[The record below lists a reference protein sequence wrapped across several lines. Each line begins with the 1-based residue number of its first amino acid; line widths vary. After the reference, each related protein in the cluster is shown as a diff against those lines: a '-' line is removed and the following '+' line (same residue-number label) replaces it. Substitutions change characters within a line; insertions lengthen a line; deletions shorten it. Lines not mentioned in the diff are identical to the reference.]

1 MILNIKIIIFKG
13 INLTQIKNMKFK
25 KSLLCFLILSR
36 ALLKAEEKYQLNDV
50 VVSAS
55 GFEQDLVDAPASI
68 SIITKE
74 ELEKKPIKDIG
85 EAIGDIPGVDVTMNK
100 TGTYDFSIRGFGS
113 SYTLVLI
120 DGKRQSVANGFYDN
134 GFSGSE
140 SGYLPPLNMIER
152 IEVIRGPASTLYGS
166 DAVGGVINIIT
177 KKNPDKIEANIEFNT
192 LLQQHSN
199 HYGNAGGF
207 NAYVATPLIED
218 TLSISARLKY
228 YDKAASDL
236 KWPTPVWD
244 SSQQRPDNYQIAS
257 HSPGA
262 FTSLGFGSR
271 LNWTVDDKNNIY
283 FDIERYINEIS
294 VNSTSSRAIKSER
307 QLFKDNIVLNHDG
320 NYDFGSTNSY
330 LQYGSTKDK
339 ELHSQIWVG
348 EGKVVLPWNLGQYG
362 NLVNTFGARIDY
374 EMVKNDQASAGSQI
388 RGKNLDQITVALYG
402 ENEYFITDD
411 LIFTTGLR
419 YIYSDLFD
427 SEFTP
432 RVYLVYHLNDNIAFK
447 GGVSKGY
454 KTPAAKQLTNG
465 YYNYANNNAY
475 FGNPDLK
482 PEESINYELG
492 VDFRVFDFAH
502 YSITGFITDFTNQIS
517 SEDLTGMQNDIN
529 CSNGIVCKRPINLGK
544 TQTKGIEFA
553 FNTKTYNGFS
563 LNSSYT
569 FMDNRYKDGQ
579 KNWFGG
585 DRIEN
590 LPRHIAMLKLNYE
603 RGKFSSYIKTR
614 ARLDTIAKAKGGGNR
629 SLPWQKYKPF
639 YIVDLGINYKIN
651 KQSSLSFA
659 VQNLFDK
666 NFFDPQVTRW
676 DGANPA
682 GYANRYQDY
691 TEGRSFW
698 LSYKYDF

>member
-13 INLTQIKNMKFK
+13 INLTQIKNIKFK
-25 KSLLCFLILSR
+25 KSLLCFLILSG

-100 TGTYDFSIRGFGS
+100 TGAYDFSIRGFGS

-134 GFSGSE
+134 GFGGSE
-140 SGYLPPLNMIER
+140 SGYLPPLSMIER

-177 KKNPDKIEANIEFNT
+177 KKNPDKTEANIEFNT

-199 HYGNAGGF
+199 KYGNAGGF

-236 KWPTPVWD
+236 KWPTPVWNGD
-244 SSQQRPDNYQIAS
+244 IQRPENFQIAS

-307 QLFKDNIVLNHDG
+307 QLFKDNVVLNHDG

-348 EGKVVLPWNLGQYG
+348 EGKVVLPWNLDKYG
-362 NLVNTFGARIDY
+362 SLVSTFGTRIDY
-374 EMVKNDQASAGSQI
+374 ETLKNDQERAGSQI
-388 RGKNLDQITVALYG
+388 RGKNLDQTTVALYG

-427 SEFTP
+427 SELTP
-432 RVYLVYHLNDNIAFK
+432 RVYLVYHLNDNVAFK
-447 GGVSKGY
+447 GGVAMGY

-465 YYNYANNNAY
+465 YYNLSRTSAS

-482 PEESINYELG
+482 PEESTNYELG

-517 SEDLTGMQNDIN
+517 SEDLTGMQNGID
-529 CSNGIVCKRPINLGK
+529 CNGVTVCTRPINLGK

-590 LPRHIAMLKLNYE
+590 LPKHIAMLKLNYE

-614 ARLDTIAKAKGGGNR
+614 ARLDTIAKAKGGGNG

>member
-1 MILNIKIIIFKG
+1 M
-13 INLTQIKNMKFK
+13 KNAKFK
-25 KSLLCFLILSR
+25 KSLLWFLILPGI
-36 ALLKAEEKYQLNDV
+36 LLKAEEKYQLNDV

-100 TGTYDFSIRGFGS
+100 TGTYDFSIRGFSS

-134 GFSGSE
+134 GFGGSE
-140 SGYLPPLNMIER
+140 SGYLPPLSMIER
-152 IEVIRGPASTLYGS
+152 IEIIRGPASTLYGS

-177 KKNPDKIEANIEFNT
+177 KKNPDKTEASVEFNT

-207 NAYVATPLIED
+207 NAYVAIPLIED

-236 KWPTPVWD
+236 KWPTPVWGN
-244 SSQQRPDNYQIAS
+244 SGQLPQNYQIAT

-374 EMVKNDQASAGSQI
+374 EMLKNDQASAGSQI
-388 RGKNLDQITVALYG
+388 RGKNLDQTTVALYG
-402 ENEYFITDD
+402 ENEYFVTDD
-411 LIFTTGLR
+411 FIFTTGLR

-432 RVYLVYHLNDNIAFK
+432 RVYLVYHLNENVAFK
-447 GGVSKGY
+447 GGIAKGY
-454 KTPAAKQLTNG
+454 KTPPVKQLTNG
-465 YYNYANNNAY
+465 YYNYSNGNAY
-475 FGNPDLK
+475 FGNPSLK
-482 PEESINYELG
+482 PEESTNYELG
-492 VDFRVFDFAH
+492 VDFRMFDFAH

-517 SEDLTGMQNDIN
+517 SEDLTGIQ
-529 CSNGIVCKRPINLGK
+529 NGIDCSGSICTRPINLGK

-553 FNTKTYNGFS
+553 LNTKTYNGFN

-569 FMDNRYKDGQ
+569 FMDNRYKGGQ

-603 RGKFSSYIKTR
+603 QGKFSSYIKTR
-614 ARLDTIAKAKGGGNR
+614 ARLDTIARAKGGG
-629 SLPWQKYKPF
+629 SGVLPWQKYKPF
-639 YIVDLGINYKIN
+639 YIVDLGVNYKVD
-651 KQSSLSFA
+651 KQSSLSFS

-666 NFFDPQVTRW
+666 NFFDPKVTRW
-676 DGANPA
+676 VNNNPG

>member
-25 KSLLCFLILSR
+25 KSLLCFLILSG

-74 ELEKKPIKDIG
+74 ELKKKPIKDIG

-140 SGYLPPLNMIER
+140 SGYLPPLSMIER

-177 KKNPDKIEANIEFNT
+177 KKNPDKTEANIEFNT

-218 TLSISARLKY
+218 ILSISARLKY
-228 YDKAASDL
+228 YDKATSDL
-236 KWPTPVWD
+236 KWPTPVWN

-271 LNWTVDDKNNIY
+271 LNWTVNDKNNIY

-307 QLFKDNIVLNHDG
+307 QLFKDNVVLNHDG
-320 NYDFGSTNSY
+320 NYDFGSTSSY

-374 EMVKNDQASAGSQI
+374 EMLKNDQASAGSQI
-388 RGKNLDQITVALYG
+388 RGKNLDQTTVALYG

-419 YIYSDLFD
+419 YIYSNLFD

-432 RVYLVYHLNDNIAFK
+432 RIYLVYHLNDNIAFK

-454 KTPAAKQLTNG
+454 KTPAVKQLTNG

-517 SEDLTGMQNDIN
+517 SEDLTGMQNGIN
-529 CSNGIVCKRPINLGK
+529 CNNTTVCTRPINLGK
-544 TQTKGIEFA
+544 TQTKGVEFA

-614 ARLDTIAKAKGGGNR
+614 ARLDTIAKAKGGGNG

-666 NFFDPQVTRW
+666 NFFDPQVTKW

>member
-1 MILNIKIIIFKG
+1 MWRL
-13 INLTQIKNMKFK
+13 KNAKFK
-25 KSLLCFLILSR
+25 KKFTVVFIFFGI
-36 ALLKAEEKYQLNDV
+36 LLKAEEKYQLNDV

-85 EAIGDIPGVDVTMNK
+85 EAIGDIPGVDVTLNK

-140 SGYLPPLNMIER
+140 SGYLPPLSMIER

-177 KKNPDKIEANIEFNT
+177 KKNPDKTEASVEFNT

-207 NAYVATPLIED
+207 NAYIATPLIED

-236 KWPTPVWD
+236 KWPTPVWRNN
-244 SSQQRPDNYQIAS
+244 SQLPENYQIAT
-257 HSPGA
+257 HSPGF

-271 LNWTVDDKNNIY
+271 LNWTIDDKNNIY

-374 EMVKNDQASAGSQI
+374 EMLKNDQASAGSQI
-388 RGKNLDQITVALYG
+388 RGKNLDQTTVALYG

-411 LIFTTGLR
+411 FIFTMGLR

-432 RVYLVYHLNDNIAFK
+432 RVYLVYHLNENVAFK
-447 GGVSKGY
+447 GGIAKGY
-454 KTPAAKQLTNG
+454 KTPAVKQLTNG
-465 YYNYANNNAY
+465 YYNYSNGNAY
-475 FGNPDLK
+475 FGNPSLK
-482 PEESINYELG
+482 PEESTNYELG
-492 VDFRVFDFAH
+492 VDFRMFDFAH

-517 SEDLTGMQNDIN
+517 SEDLTGIQNGID
-529 CSNGIVCKRPINLGK
+529 CSNSTICTRPINLGK

-569 FMDNRYKDGQ
+569 FMDNRYKGGQ

-590 LPRHIAMLKLNYE
+590 LPRHIAMLKLNYD

-614 ARLDTIAKAKGGGNR
+614 ARLDTIAKAKGGG
-629 SLPWQKYKPF
+629 SGVLPWQKYKPF
-639 YIVDLGINYKIN
+639 YIVDLGINYKVD
-651 KQSSLSFA
+651 KQSSLSFS

-666 NFFDPQVTRW
+666 NFFDPKVTRW
-676 DGANPA
+676 VSNNPG

>member
-13 INLTQIKNMKFK
+13 INLTQIKNIKFK
-25 KSLLCFLILSR
+25 KSLLCFLILSG

-140 SGYLPPLNMIER
+140 SGYLPPLSMIER

-177 KKNPDKIEANIEFNT
+177 KKNPDKTEANIEFNT

-228 YDKAASDL
+228 YDKATSDL
-236 KWPTPVWD
+236 KWPTPVWN

-271 LNWTVDDKNNIY
+271 FNWTVNDKNNIY

-374 EMVKNDQASAGSQI
+374 EMLKNDQASAGSQI
-388 RGKNLDQITVALYG
+388 RGKNLDQTTVALYG

-432 RVYLVYHLNDNIAFK
+432 RVYLVYRLNGNIAFK

-454 KTPAAKQLTNG
+454 KTPAAKELTNG
-465 YYNYANNNAY
+465 YYNYANGNAY

-492 VDFRVFDFAH
+492 VDFRIFDFAH

-517 SEDLTGMQNDIN
+517 SEDLTGMQNGIN
-529 CSNGIVCKRPINLGK
+529 CSNGTVCTRPINLGK

-614 ARLDTIAKAKGGGNR
+614 ARLDTIAKAKGGGNG

-651 KQSSLSFA
+651 KQSSLSFV

-666 NFFDPQVTRW
+666 NFFDPQVTKW

-698 LSYKYDF
+698 LSYKYEF

>member
-13 INLTQIKNMKFK
+13 INLTQIKNIKFK
-25 KSLLCFLILSR
+25 KSLLCFLILSG

-140 SGYLPPLNMIER
+140 SGYLPPLSMIER

-177 KKNPDKIEANIEFNT
+177 KKNPDKTEANIEFNT

-228 YDKAASDL
+228 YDKATSDL
-236 KWPTPVWD
+236 KWPTPVWN

-271 LNWTVDDKNNIY
+271 FNWTVNDKNNIY

-374 EMVKNDQASAGSQI
+374 EMLKNDQASAGSQI
-388 RGKNLDQITVALYG
+388 RGKNLDQTTVALYG

-432 RVYLVYHLNDNIAFK
+432 RVYLVYRLNDNIAFK

-454 KTPAAKQLTNG
+454 KTPAAKELTNG
-465 YYNYANNNAY
+465 YYNYANGNAY

-492 VDFRVFDFAH
+492 VDFRIFDFAH

-517 SEDLTGMQNDIN
+517 SEDLTGMQNGIN
-529 CSNGIVCKRPINLGK
+529 CSNGTVCTRPINLGK

-614 ARLDTIAKAKGGGNR
+614 ARLDTIAKAKGGGNG

-651 KQSSLSFA
+651 KQSSLSFV

-666 NFFDPQVTRW
+666 NFFDPQVAKW

-698 LSYKYDF
+698 LSYKYEF

>member
-1 MILNIKIIIFKG
+1 MKNI
-13 INLTQIKNMKFK
+13 KFK
-25 KSLLCFLILSR
+25 KSLLCFLILSG

-68 SIITKE
+68 SIIAKE

-140 SGYLPPLNMIER
+140 SGYLPPLSMIER

-177 KKNPDKIEANIEFNT
+177 KKNPDKTEANIEFNT

-228 YDKAASDL
+228 YDKATSDL
-236 KWPTPVWD
+236 KWPTPVWN

-271 LNWTVDDKNNIY
+271 LNWTVNDKNNIY

-374 EMVKNDQASAGSQI
+374 EMLKNDQASAGSQI
-388 RGKNLDQITVALYG
+388 RGKNLDQTTVALYG

-432 RVYLVYHLNDNIAFK
+432 RVYLVYHLNDNIVFK

-454 KTPAAKQLTNG
+454 KTPAAKELTNG
-465 YYNYANNNAY
+465 YYNYANGNAY

-492 VDFRVFDFAH
+492 VDFRIFDFAH

-517 SEDLTGMQNDIN
+517 SEDLTGMQNGIN
-529 CSNGIVCKRPINLGK
+529 CSNGTVCTRPINLGK

-614 ARLDTIAKAKGGGNR
+614 ARLDTIAKAKGGGNG

-651 KQSSLSFA
+651 KQSSLSFV

-666 NFFDPQVTRW
+666 NFFDPQVTKW

-698 LSYKYDF
+698 LSYKYEF

>member
-1 MILNIKIIIFKG
+1 MKNIK
-13 INLTQIKNMKFK
+13 LK
-25 KSLLCFLILSR
+25 KSLLCFLILST

-50 VVSAS
+50 VVSAG

-74 ELEKKPIKDIG
+74 ELEKRPFKDIG
-85 EAIGDIPGVDVTMNK
+85 EAIEDIPGVDVTMNK

-120 DGKRQSVANGFYDN
+120 DGKRQSVANGFYSN
-134 GFSGSE
+134 GFGGSE
-140 SGYLPPLNMIER
+140 SGYLPPLSMIER

-177 KKNPDKIEANIEFNT
+177 KKNPDKTEASIEFNT

-207 NAYVATPLIED
+207 NAYVATPLIEN

-236 KWPTPVWD
+236 KWPTPVYNNNNR
-244 SSQQRPDNYQIAS
+244 QPENYQIAS

-294 VNSTSSRAIKSER
+294 VNSTSNRAIKSER

-320 NYDFGSTNSY
+320 SYDFGSTNSY

-339 ELHSQIWVG
+339 EIHSQIWVG

-362 NLVNTFGARIDY
+362 NFVNTLGTRIDY
-374 EMVKNDQASAGSQI
+374 EMLKNDQASAGSKI
-388 RGKNLDQITVALYG
+388 RGKNLDQTTIALYG
-402 ENEYFITDD
+402 EDEYFITDD

-432 RVYLVYHLNDNIAFK
+432 RVYLVYHLNDNMAFK
-447 GGVSKGY
+447 GGISKGY
-454 KTPAAKQLTNG
+454 KTPAAKELTNG
-465 YYNYANNNAY
+465 YYNYSNNSAS

-492 VDFRVFDFAH
+492 VDFRIFDFAH

-517 SEDLTGMQNDIN
+517 SEDLTGMQN
-529 CSNGIVCKRPINLGK
+529 GIDCTTTTTTTCTRPINLGK
-544 TQTKGIEFA
+544 TQTKGMEFA
-553 FNTKTYNGFS
+553 LNTKTYNGFS

-569 FMDNRYKDGQ
+569 LMDNRYKDGQ

-603 RGKFSSYIKTR
+603 RGKFSSYIKQR
-614 ARLDTIAKAKGGGNR
+614 ARLDTVARAKGGGR
-629 SLPWQKYKPF
+629 GTLPWQKYKPF

-666 NFFDPQVTRW
+666 NFFDPQVTRTTTQS
-676 DGANPA
+676 NPS

-698 LSYKYDF
+698 LSYKHDF

>member
-1 MILNIKIIIFKG
+1 MKNI
-13 INLTQIKNMKFK
+13 KFK
-25 KSLLCFLILSR
+25 KSLLCFLILSG

-140 SGYLPPLNMIER
+140 SGYLPPLSMIER

-177 KKNPDKIEANIEFNT
+177 KKNPDKTEANIEFNT

-228 YDKAASDL
+228 YDKATSDL
-236 KWPTPVWD
+236 KWPTPVWN

-271 LNWTVDDKNNIY
+271 LNWTVNDKNNIY

-374 EMVKNDQASAGSQI
+374 EMLKNDQASAGSQI
-388 RGKNLDQITVALYG
+388 RGKNLDQTTVALYG

-432 RVYLVYHLNDNIAFK
+432 RVYLVYHLNDNIVFK

-454 KTPAAKQLTNG
+454 KTPAAKELTNG
-465 YYNYANNNAY
+465 YYNYANGNAY

-492 VDFRVFDFAH
+492 VDFRIFDFAH

-517 SEDLTGMQNDIN
+517 SEDLTGMQNGIN
-529 CSNGIVCKRPINLGK
+529 CSNGTVCTRPINLGK

-614 ARLDTIAKAKGGGNR
+614 ARLDTIAKAKGGGNG

-651 KQSSLSFA
+651 KQSSLSFV

-666 NFFDPQVTRW
+666 NFFDPQVTKW

-698 LSYKYDF
+698 LSYKYEF

>member
-1 MILNIKIIIFKG
+1 M
-13 INLTQIKNMKFK
+13 TQIKNIKFK
-25 KSLLCFLILSR
+25 KSLLCFLILSG

-140 SGYLPPLNMIER
+140 SGYLPPLSMIER

-177 KKNPDKIEANIEFNT
+177 KKNPDKTEANIEFNT

-228 YDKAASDL
+228 YDKATSDL
-236 KWPTPVWD
+236 KWPTPVWN

-271 LNWTVDDKNNIY
+271 FNWTVNDKNNIY

-374 EMVKNDQASAGSQI
+374 EMLKNDQASAGSQI
-388 RGKNLDQITVALYG
+388 RGKNLDQTTVALYG

-432 RVYLVYHLNDNIAFK
+432 RVYLVYRLNGNIAFK

-454 KTPAAKQLTNG
+454 KTPAAKELTNG
-465 YYNYANNNAY
+465 YYNYANGNAY

-492 VDFRVFDFAH
+492 VDFRIFDFAH

-517 SEDLTGMQNDIN
+517 SEDLTGMQNGIN
-529 CSNGIVCKRPINLGK
+529 CSNGTVCTRPINLGK

-614 ARLDTIAKAKGGGNR
+614 ARLDTIAKAKGGGNG

-651 KQSSLSFA
+651 KQSSLSFV

-666 NFFDPQVTRW
+666 NFFDPQVTKW

-698 LSYKYDF
+698 LSYKYEF

>member
-1 MILNIKIIIFKG
+1 MGRL
-13 INLTQIKNMKFK
+13 KNAKFK
-25 KSLLCFLILSR
+25 KSLLWFLFFFGI
-36 ALLKAEEKYQLNDV
+36 LLKAEEKYQLNDV

-85 EAIGDIPGVDVTMNK
+85 EAIGDIPGVDVTLNK
-100 TGTYDFSIRGFGS
+100 TGAYDFSIRGFGS

-140 SGYLPPLNMIER
+140 SGYLPPLSMIER

-177 KKNPDKIEANIEFNT
+177 KKNPDKTEASVEFNT

-207 NAYVATPLIED
+207 NAYIATPLIED

-236 KWPTPVWD
+236 KWPTPVWRNN
-244 SSQQRPDNYQIAS
+244 SQLPENYQIAT
-257 HSPGA
+257 HSPGF

-271 LNWTVDDKNNIY
+271 LNWTIDDKNNIY

-374 EMVKNDQASAGSQI
+374 EMLKNDQASAGSQI
-388 RGKNLDQITVALYG
+388 RGKNLDQTTVALYG

-411 LIFTTGLR
+411 FIFTMGLR

-432 RVYLVYHLNDNIAFK
+432 RVYLVYHLNENVAFK
-447 GGVSKGY
+447 GGIAKGY
-454 KTPAAKQLTNG
+454 KTPAVKQLTNG
-465 YYNYANNNAY
+465 YYNYSNGNAY
-475 FGNPDLK
+475 FGNPSLK
-482 PEESINYELG
+482 PEESTNYELG
-492 VDFRVFDFAH
+492 VDFRMFDFAH

-517 SEDLTGMQNDIN
+517 SEDLTGIQNGID
-529 CSNGIVCKRPINLGK
+529 CSNSTICTRPINLGK

-569 FMDNRYKDGQ
+569 FMDNRYKGGQ

-590 LPRHIAMLKLNYE
+590 LPRHIAMLKLNYD

-614 ARLDTIAKAKGGGNR
+614 ARLDTIAKAKGGG
-629 SLPWQKYKPF
+629 SGVLPWQKYKPF
-639 YIVDLGINYKIN
+639 YIVDLGINYKVD
-651 KQSSLSFA
+651 KQSSLSFS

-666 NFFDPQVTRW
+666 NFFDPKVTRW
-676 DGANPA
+676 VSNNPG

>member
-1 MILNIKIIIFKG
+1 M
-13 INLTQIKNMKFK
+13 
-25 KSLLCFLILSR
+25 
-36 ALLKAEEKYQLNDV
+36 D
-50 VVSAS
+50 
-55 GFEQDLVDAPASI
+55 
-68 SIITKE
+68 
-74 ELEKKPIKDIG
+74 
-85 EAIGDIPGVDVTMNK
+85 
-100 TGTYDFSIRGFGS
+100 
-113 SYTLVLI
+113 
-120 DGKRQSVANGFYDN
+120 
-134 GFSGSE
+134 
-140 SGYLPPLNMIER
+140 
-152 IEVIRGPASTLYGS
+152 
-166 DAVGGVINIIT
+166 
-177 KKNPDKIEANIEFNT
+177 
-192 LLQQHSN
+192 
-199 HYGNAGGF
+199 
-207 NAYVATPLIED
+207 
-218 TLSISARLKY
+218 
-228 YDKAASDL
+228 
-236 KWPTPVWD
+236 
-244 SSQQRPDNYQIAS
+244 
-257 HSPGA
+257 
-262 FTSLGFGSR
+262 
-271 LNWTVDDKNNIY
+271 TVDDKNNIY

-374 EMVKNDQASAGSQI
+374 EILKNDQASAGSQI
-388 RGKNLDQITVALYG
+388 RGKNLDQTTVALYG

-432 RVYLVYHLNDNIAFK
+432 RVYLVYHLNDNIALK

-492 VDFRVFDFAH
+492 VDFMVFDFAH
-502 YSITGFITDFTNQIS
+502 YSTTGFITDFTNQIS
-517 SEDLTGMQNDIN
+517 SEDLTGMQNNDIN
-529 CSNGIVCKRPINLGK
+529 CNGATVCTRPINLGK

-590 LPRHIAMLKLNYE
+590 LPKHIAMLKLNYE

-614 ARLDTIAKAKGGGNR
+614 ARLDTIAKAKDGGNGK
-629 SLPWQKYKPF
+629 LPWQKYKPF

>member
-25 KSLLCFLILSR
+25 KSLLCFLILSG

-140 SGYLPPLNMIER
+140 SGYLPPLSMIER

-177 KKNPDKIEANIEFNT
+177 KKNPDKTEANIEFNT

-207 NAYVATPLIED
+207 NACVATPLIED
-218 TLSISARLKY
+218 ILSISARLKY

-236 KWPTPVWD
+236 KWPTPVWNNGN
-244 SSQQRPDNYQIAS
+244 QRPDNYQIAS

-374 EMVKNDQASAGSQI
+374 EILKNDQASAGSQI
-388 RGKNLDQITVALYG
+388 RGKNLDQTTVALYG

-432 RVYLVYHLNDNIAFK
+432 RVYLVYHLNDNIALK

-492 VDFRVFDFAH
+492 VDFMVFDFAH

-614 ARLDTIAKAKGGGNR
+614 ARLDTIAKAKGGGNG

-666 NFFDPQVTRW
+666 NFFNPQVTRW

>member
-13 INLTQIKNMKFK
+13 INLTQIKNIKFK
-25 KSLLCFLILSR
+25 KSLLCFLILSG

-140 SGYLPPLNMIER
+140 SGYLPPLSMIER

-177 KKNPDKIEANIEFNT
+177 KKNPDKTEANIEFNT

-228 YDKAASDL
+228 YDKATSDL
-236 KWPTPVWD
+236 KWPTPVWN

-271 LNWTVDDKNNIY
+271 FNWTVNDKNNIY

-374 EMVKNDQASAGSQI
+374 EMLKNDQASAGSQI
-388 RGKNLDQITVALYG
+388 RGKNLDQTTVALYG

-432 RVYLVYHLNDNIAFK
+432 RVYLVYRLNDNIAFK

-454 KTPAAKQLTNG
+454 KTPAAKELTNG
-465 YYNYANNNAY
+465 YYNYANGNAY

-492 VDFRVFDFAH
+492 VDFRIFDFAH

-517 SEDLTGMQNDIN
+517 SEDLTGMQNGIN
-529 CSNGIVCKRPINLGK
+529 CSNGTVCTRPINLGK

-614 ARLDTIAKAKGGGNR
+614 ARLDTIAKAKGGGNG

-651 KQSSLSFA
+651 KQSSLSFV

-666 NFFDPQVTRW
+666 NFFDPQVTKW

-698 LSYKYDF
+698 LSYKYEF

>member
-13 INLTQIKNMKFK
+13 INLTQIKNIKFK
-25 KSLLCFLILSR
+25 KSLLCFLILSG

-140 SGYLPPLNMIER
+140 SGYLPPLSMIER

-177 KKNPDKIEANIEFNT
+177 KKNPDKTEANIEFNT

-228 YDKAASDL
+228 YDKATSDL
-236 KWPTPVWD
+236 KWPTPVWN

-271 LNWTVDDKNNIY
+271 LNWTVNDKNNIY

-374 EMVKNDQASAGSQI
+374 EMLKNDQASAGSQI
-388 RGKNLDQITVALYG
+388 RGKNLDQTTVALYG

-432 RVYLVYHLNDNIAFK
+432 RVYLVYHLNDNIVFK

-454 KTPAAKQLTNG
+454 KTPAAKELTNG
-465 YYNYANNNAY
+465 YYNYANGNAY

-492 VDFRVFDFAH
+492 VDFRIFDFAH

-517 SEDLTGMQNDIN
+517 SEDLTGMQNGIN
-529 CSNGIVCKRPINLGK
+529 CSNGTVCTRPINLGK

-553 FNTKTYNGFS
+553 LNTKTYNGFS

-614 ARLDTIAKAKGGGNR
+614 ARLDTIAKAKGGGNG

-651 KQSSLSFA
+651 KQSSLSFV

-666 NFFDPQVTRW
+666 NFFDPQVTKW

-698 LSYKYDF
+698 LSYKYEF

>member
-1 MILNIKIIIFKG
+1 MKNI
-13 INLTQIKNMKFK
+13 KFK
-25 KSLLCFLILSR
+25 KSLLCFLILSG

-140 SGYLPPLNMIER
+140 SGYLPPLSMIER

-177 KKNPDKIEANIEFNT
+177 KKNPDKTEANIEFNT

-228 YDKAASDL
+228 YDKATSDL
-236 KWPTPVWD
+236 KWPTPVWN

-271 LNWTVDDKNNIY
+271 FNWTVNDKNNIY

-374 EMVKNDQASAGSQI
+374 EMLKNDQASAGSQI
-388 RGKNLDQITVALYG
+388 RGKNLDQTTVALYG

-432 RVYLVYHLNDNIAFK
+432 RVYLVYRLNGNIAFK

-454 KTPAAKQLTNG
+454 KTPAAKELTNG
-465 YYNYANNNAY
+465 YYNYANGNAY

-492 VDFRVFDFAH
+492 VDFRIFDFAH

-517 SEDLTGMQNDIN
+517 SEDLTGMQNGIN
-529 CSNGIVCKRPINLGK
+529 CSNGTVCTRPINLGK

-614 ARLDTIAKAKGGGNR
+614 ARLDTIAKAKGGGNG

-651 KQSSLSFA
+651 KQSSLSFV

-666 NFFDPQVTRW
+666 NFFDPQVTKW

-698 LSYKYDF
+698 LSYKYEF

>member
-1 MILNIKIIIFKG
+1 
-13 INLTQIKNMKFK
+13 
-25 KSLLCFLILSR
+25 
-36 ALLKAEEKYQLNDV
+36 
-50 VVSAS
+50 
-55 GFEQDLVDAPASI
+55 
-68 SIITKE
+68 
-74 ELEKKPIKDIG
+74 
-85 EAIGDIPGVDVTMNK
+85 
-100 TGTYDFSIRGFGS
+100 
-113 SYTLVLI
+113 
-120 DGKRQSVANGFYDN
+120 
-134 GFSGSE
+134 
-140 SGYLPPLNMIER
+140 MIER

-177 KKNPDKIEANIEFNT
+177 KKNPNKIEANIEFNT

-236 KWPTPVWD
+236 KWPTPVWNNNN
-244 SSQQRPDNYQIAS
+244 QRPDNYQIAS

-374 EMVKNDQASAGSQI
+374 EILKNDQASAGSQI
-388 RGKNLDQITVALYG
+388 RGKNLDQTTVALYG

-432 RVYLVYHLNDNIAFK
+432 RVYLVYHLNDNIALK

-492 VDFRVFDFAH
+492 VDFMVFDFAH
-502 YSITGFITDFTNQIS
+502 YSTTGFITDFTNQIS
-517 SEDLTGMQNDIN
+517 SEDLTGMQNNDIN

-614 ARLDTIAKAKGGGNR
+614 ARLDTIAKAKGGGNG

-659 VQNLFDK
+659 V
-666 NFFDPQVTRW
+666 
-676 DGANPA
+676 
-682 GYANRYQDY
+682 
-691 TEGRSFW
+691 
-698 LSYKYDF
+698 

>member
-1 MILNIKIIIFKG
+1 MWRL
-13 INLTQIKNMKFK
+13 KNAKFK
-25 KSLLCFLILSR
+25 KSLLWFLFFFGI
-36 ALLKAEEKYQLNDV
+36 LLKAEEKYQLNDV

-85 EAIGDIPGVDVTMNK
+85 EAIGDIPGVDVTLNK
-100 TGTYDFSIRGFGS
+100 TGAYDFSIRGFGS

-140 SGYLPPLNMIER
+140 SGYLPPLSMIER

-177 KKNPDKIEANIEFNT
+177 KKNPDKTEASVEFNT

-207 NAYVATPLIED
+207 NAYIATPLIED

-236 KWPTPVWD
+236 KWPTPVWRNN
-244 SSQQRPDNYQIAS
+244 SQLPENYQIAT
-257 HSPGA
+257 HSPGF

-271 LNWTVDDKNNIY
+271 LNWTIDDKNNIY

-339 ELHSQIWVG
+339 ELHSQILVG

-374 EMVKNDQASAGSQI
+374 EMLKNDQASAGSQI
-388 RGKNLDQITVALYG
+388 RGKNLDQTTVALYG

-411 LIFTTGLR
+411 FIFTMGLR

-432 RVYLVYHLNDNIAFK
+432 RVYLVYHLNENVAFK
-447 GGVSKGY
+447 GGIAKGY
-454 KTPAAKQLTNG
+454 KTPAVKQLTNG
-465 YYNYANNNAY
+465 YYNYSNGNAY
-475 FGNPDLK
+475 FGNPSLK
-482 PEESINYELG
+482 PEESTNYELG
-492 VDFRVFDFAH
+492 VDFRMFDFAH

-517 SEDLTGMQNDIN
+517 SEDLTGIQNGID
-529 CSNGIVCKRPINLGK
+529 CSNSTICTRPINLGK

-569 FMDNRYKDGQ
+569 FMDNRYKGGQ

-590 LPRHIAMLKLNYE
+590 LPRHIAMLKLNYD

-614 ARLDTIAKAKGGGNR
+614 ARLDTIAKAKGGG
-629 SLPWQKYKPF
+629 SGVLPWQKYKPF
-639 YIVDLGINYKIN
+639 YIVDLGINYKVD
-651 KQSSLSFA
+651 KQSSLSFS

-666 NFFDPQVTRW
+666 NFFDPKVTRW
-676 DGANPA
+676 VNNNPG

>member
-13 INLTQIKNMKFK
+13 INLTQIKNIKFK
-25 KSLLCFLILSR
+25 KSLLCFLILSG

-113 SYTLVLI
+113 SYALVLI

-140 SGYLPPLNMIER
+140 SGYLPPLSMIER

-177 KKNPDKIEANIEFNT
+177 KKNPDKTEANIEFNT

-228 YDKAASDL
+228 YDKATSDL
-236 KWPTPVWD
+236 KWPTPVWN

-271 LNWTVDDKNNIY
+271 FNWTVNDKNNIY

-374 EMVKNDQASAGSQI
+374 EMLKNDQASAGSQI
-388 RGKNLDQITVALYG
+388 RGKNLDQTTVALYG

-432 RVYLVYHLNDNIAFK
+432 RVYLVYRLNDNIAFK

-454 KTPAAKQLTNG
+454 KTPAAKELTNG
-465 YYNYANNNAY
+465 YYNYANGNAY

-492 VDFRVFDFAH
+492 VDFRIFDFAH

-517 SEDLTGMQNDIN
+517 SEDLTGMQNGIN
-529 CSNGIVCKRPINLGK
+529 CSNGTVCTRPINLGK

-614 ARLDTIAKAKGGGNR
+614 ARLDTIAKAKGGGNG

-651 KQSSLSFA
+651 KQSSLSFV

-666 NFFDPQVTRW
+666 NFFDPQVTKW

-698 LSYKYDF
+698 LSYKYEF